1 MDRGLAPR
9 HALAEVAGVLRVP
22 APVPAVALL
31 LLRELLAPAAGELLV
46 RSARITGR
54 NQSPARLPPDV
65 PRPYGGSPALRSR
78 AADPCPATAV
88 GTAPHKDGSTMNG
101 PAPGWLPDPD
111 ARHEYR
117 YWDGSGW
124 TDDVADGGV
133 ASTDPVS
140 GGVPAPPP
148 PSSGVEPGGE
158 PGTEPTTQ
166 IDPTEEFPVSPVP
179 PARPYPGAG
188 AAGVGPDSGQYAQYP
203 APTRPGKRPST
214 ALIAG
219 LVVLAIAL
227 VGGGIWLLVRD
238 DGDESA
244 DDASEVSDESGDDTG
259 ETSGD
264 DTASDDT
271 TGDDTAGDDT
281 PGDESGSSL
290 PEDLDLG
297 NENAIVDAIASALE
311 DVAGGEIT
319 HDQAVCVSE
328 GFIDEFGLFE
338 IASGTNPFSAE
349 AQAQMTEIFERCDVD
364 PEALSGP
371 FGG

>member
-1 MDRGLAPR
+1 
-9 HALAEVAGVLRVP
+9 
-22 APVPAVALL
+22 
-31 LLRELLAPAAGELLV
+31 
-46 RSARITGR
+46 
-54 NQSPARLPPDV
+54 
-65 PRPYGGSPALRSR
+65 
-78 AADPCPATAV
+78 
-88 GTAPHKDGSTMNG
+88 MNG

-124 TDDVADGGV
+124 TADVADGGV
-133 ASTDPVS
+133 TSTDPVS
-140 GGVPAPPP
+140 RGVPAPPP
-148 PSSGVEPGGE
+148 PSPGGD
-158 PGTEPTTQ
+158 PGGEPTTQ
-166 IDPTEEFPVSPVP
+166 IDPTEEFPVAPAP
-179 PARPYPGAG
+179 PATPYPGAS
-188 AAGVGPDSGQYAQYP
+188 AAGAGPDSGQYAPYP
-203 APTRPGKRPST
+203 APTPPRKRPST

-238 DGDESA
+238 DGDDSA
-244 DDASEVSDESGDDTG
+244 DDASEVSGDSGNASDDGAGDDP
-259 ETSGD
+259 
-264 DTASDDT
+264 ASDDT
-271 TGDDTAGDDT
+271 TGDDSAGDDS

-290 PEDLDLG
+290 PEDLGPG
-297 NENAIVDAIASALE
+297 NDGAIVDAIASALE

-328 GFIDEFGLFE
+328 GFIDEFGLSE

-349 AQAQMTEIFERCDVD
+349 AQAEMTEIFERCDVD

>member
-1 MDRGLAPR
+1 
-9 HALAEVAGVLRVP
+9 
-22 APVPAVALL
+22 
-31 LLRELLAPAAGELLV
+31 
-46 RSARITGR
+46 
-54 NQSPARLPPDV
+54 
-65 PRPYGGSPALRSR
+65 
-78 AADPCPATAV
+78 
-88 GTAPHKDGSTMNG
+88 MNG

-148 PSSGVEPGGE
+148 PSPGAEPGGE

-244 DDASEVSDESGDDTG
+244 DDASEVSDDSDDAPNDGGAGDETG

-281 PGDESGSSL
+281 PGDESDSSL

-328 GFIDEFGLFE
+328 GFIDEFGLSE

-364 PEALSGP
+364 PEALSGSI
-371 FGG
+371 GG